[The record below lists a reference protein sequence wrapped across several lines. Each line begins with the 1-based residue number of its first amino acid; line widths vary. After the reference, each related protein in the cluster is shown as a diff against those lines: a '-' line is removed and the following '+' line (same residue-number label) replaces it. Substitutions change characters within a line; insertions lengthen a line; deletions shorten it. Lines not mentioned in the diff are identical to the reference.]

1 MSTNLFTA
9 IGLAFDSIRAHKLR
23 SFLTLLGVIVGVAS
37 VILVGAAI
45 DGLGTYADDITS
57 KAFGSSSFLIAQLAS
72 LGRLSARERMDKLKY
87 NKQVGKA
94 EVSYLRSVAE
104 DNVLYSSYQ
113 TRVVDVHGENLTFEG
128 AQIIGVSYIMPEI
141 RDIPVASGRFFVQGE
156 EERHKHVAVIGDD
169 IRKFFYPE
177 RDPLGKTI
185 KISGSEFTV
194 IGVLEHQGSNFGQ
207 SLDNPIYIP
216 APVFQSLFGGS
227 QNLAIFGRPEP
238 ASGLTMD
245 TALDQTREALR
256 SHFHTK
262 PGKPDNFD
270 NLTPDSIRSFTAN
283 ILSVIAAVVV
293 PITSISLLVGG
304 IVIMNI
310 MLVSVTERTREIGV
324 RKSLGARK
332 TDIMLQFLT
341 ESLILSLTGGAIG
354 VAIGAILAYLIS
366 LIAGATLSITAPY
379 VLVSILVWSM
389 VGILAGWF
397 PARRAANLDPVEALR
412 SE

>member
-1 MSTNLFTA
+1 LTTA

-45 DGLGTYADDITS
+45 DGLGAYADEITS
-57 KAFGSSSFLIAQLAS
+57 KAFGTNSFMIAQLTS
-72 LGRLSARERMDKLKY
+72 LGRISARQRMDKLKY
-87 NKQVGKA
+87 NKKVGKD
-94 EVSYLRSVAE
+94 EVQYLRASMGQ
-104 DNVLYSSYQ
+104 DVLYSSYQ
-113 TRVVDVHGENLTFEG
+113 NRSADVRAENQTYES
-128 AQIIGVSYIMPEI
+128 AQIIGVSYNMPEI
-141 RDIPVASGRFFVQGE
+141 RDIPVAYGRFFVASE

-169 IRKFFYPE
+169 IRMFFFPG
-177 RDPLGKTI
+177 RDPLGKII

-194 IGVLEHQGSNFGQ
+194 IGVLEHQGSSFGQ
-207 SLDNPIYIP
+207 SLDNPVYIP
-216 APVFQSLFGGS
+216 SPVFQSLFGGS
-227 QNLAIFGRPEP
+227 QNLAIFGRASP
-238 ASGLTMD
+238 AAGLTMNG
-245 TALDQTREALR
+245 ALDNTRGALR
-256 SHFHTK
+256 SHFHTR

-270 NLTPDSIRSFTAN
+270 NLTPDSVRSFTDS

-332 TDIMLQFLT
+332 SDIMLQFLT
-341 ESLILSLTGGAIG
+341 ESLMLSLAGGGIG
-354 VAIGAILAYLIS
+354 VATGALLAVIIS
-366 LIAGATLSITAPY
+366 AVAGATLSITAPY
-379 VLVSILVWSM
+379 VIVSIFVSSM
-389 VGILAGWF
+389 VGILSGWY

-412 SE
+412 AE